1 VRALAKHFVT
11 QGGKFIKQEVPA
23 AQFSRA
29 QAQWRLRNLGLFD
42 HLVVALG
49 PWSPDYL
56 APLGIKIP
64 MAFERGMHQHFSLR
78 EGSQLNRPIY
88 DVSGGYVLAPMAN
101 GVRLSTG
108 VELAARDA
116 AANPTQLALATRA
129 AQHVLPI
136 SPSPTHPAWLGAR
149 PTLPDSRPMI
159 GESSRFPKLWCAFGH
174 QHIGFSTGPGTGAII
189 AQMIANE
196 KLSVNAAPFAPGR
209 FSV

>member
-1 VRALAKHFVT
+1 
-11 QGGKFIKQEVPA
+11 
-23 AQFSRA
+23 
-29 QAQWRLRNLGLFD
+29 
-42 HLVVALG
+42 
-49 PWSPDYL
+49 
-56 APLGIKIP
+56 
-64 MAFERGMHQHFSLR
+64 
-78 EGSQLNRPIY
+78 
-88 DVSGGYVLAPMAN
+88 
-101 GVRLSTG
+101 
-108 VELAARDA
+108 
-116 AANPTQLALATRA
+116 
-129 AQHVLPI
+129 VLPI